1 MRAGGAAAALGI
13 DIVSRDLMP
22 RIASSVVLI
31 AIAVVAAWSGGLVAA
46 LVVAAIA
53 AIVHAEWVGI
63 TEGAPSD
70 ALVFTTAIV
79 VALLAYGLE
88 YRAVAFAIA
97 GLAVA
102 AAAVIGRRTWRP
114 LGVLY
119 ALVLGL
125 CLLVLRDSADYGLAA
140 IAILVAVVAATDI
153 GAFVAGRAIG
163 GPKLWPAVSPK
174 KTWAG
179 AIGGLASGIFV
190 GLGAASLL
198 HLEIAGGLIA
208 VFVILSISSQWGDL
222 FESFVKRRFG
232 AKDSGRLVPGHGG
245 LMDRVDGLVFA
256 SAVAVMIGIGHS
268 GIGNPAQGLVVW

>member
-1 MRAGGAAAALGI
+1 M
-13 DIVSRDLMP
+13 SRDLLP

-31 AIAVVAAWSGGLVAA
+31 AIAVIAAWSGGIVAA
-46 LVVAAIA
+46 FVVAAIA
-53 AIVHAEWVGI
+53 AIVHAEWAGI
-63 TEGAPSD
+63 TEGGPSRP
-70 ALVFTTAIV
+70 LVFTAAIV
-79 VALLAYGLE
+79 AALLAYGLE
-88 YRAVAFAIA
+88 YRTVAFAIA
-97 GLAVA
+97 GLAVVA
-102 AAAVIGRRTWRP
+102 GALAGPRPWRP

-125 CLLVLRDSADYGLAA
+125 SLLVLRDSADHGLAA
-140 IAILVAVVAATDI
+140 IVVLVAVVAATDI

-179 AIGGLASGIFV
+179 AIGGLLSGV
-190 GLGAASLL
+190 VA
-198 HLEIAGGLIA
+198 GLIA
-208 VFVILSISSQWGDL
+208 ARLLDLEIGVGLLGVFVILSISGQWGDL

-256 SAVAVMIGIGHS
+256 SAVAVLIGIGHS
-268 GIGNPAQGLVVW
+268 GVGNPAQGLVVW

>member
-1 MRAGGAAAALGI
+1 MRVDGAAAALGI
-13 DIVSRDLMP
+13 DIVSRDLLP

-31 AIAVVAAWSGGLVAA
+31 AIAVIAAWAGGIVAAF
-46 LVVAAIA
+46 VVAAIA

-63 TEGAPSD
+63 TEGGPSR
-70 ALVFTTAIV
+70 ALVFTAAIV
-79 VALLAYGLE
+79 AALLAYGLE
-88 YRAVAFAIA
+88 YRTVAFAIA
-97 GLAVA
+97 GLAVVA
-102 AAAVIGRRTWRP
+102 GALAGPRPWRP

-125 CLLVLRDSADYGLAA
+125 SLLVLRDSADHGLAA
-140 IAILVAVVAATDI
+140 IVVLVAVVAATDI

-179 AIGGLASGIFV
+179 AIGGLLSGV
-190 GLGAASLL
+190 VA
-198 HLEIAGGLIA
+198 GLIA
-208 VFVILSISSQWGDL
+208 ARLLDLEIGVGLLGVFVILSISGQWGDL

-256 SAVAVMIGIGHS
+256 SAVAVLIGIGHS
-268 GIGNPAQGLVVW
+268 GVGNPAQGLVVW